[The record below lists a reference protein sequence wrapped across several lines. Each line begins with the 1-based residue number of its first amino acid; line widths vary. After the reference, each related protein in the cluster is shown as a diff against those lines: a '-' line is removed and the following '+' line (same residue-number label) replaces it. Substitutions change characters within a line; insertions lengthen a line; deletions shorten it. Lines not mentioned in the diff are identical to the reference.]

1 MINCPKCQ
9 YPNEDGATV
18 CAACGAGLE
27 QAAQPAAGDP
37 QLDPA
42 EMQKQMELM
51 QQQMAQMQQMQQ
63 AGAPAPQQPVD
74 PAAAAVPQQPVD
86 PAAAVPQQPVDPV
99 AATQQA
105 MAPEPAYAPAPGPV
119 GQPMD
124 PNQAQAEINQFL
136 AEQKSRK
143 RTKMFM
149 YSAVFLALVGV
160 LGFFWLQSIRKEAR
174 VKEVYDF
181 FTAYRGVD
189 DETVAAFWKCTVR
202 AKHRDVRLAKDTMEI
217 TEGLTKAFNNFPTS
231 QPDHIKT
238 KCVPI
243 LATALDEFG
252 KLKPPEGFATP
263 LESVKGSMKDV
274 RTTFMTYADKID
286 ERKGE
291 AKSEQEVRNMA
302 NAFHMAHDN
311 PDVLP
316 KALEYYNILKCAIP
330 DLDKAIKAIKK
341 PPDTQP
347 VVEYIYESCKKDEY
361 KAGYADKLRKECFE
375 QRKTILDVKDKGFK
389 NAVYNMAGD
398 NRDTMAVDM
407 CFNETNKGFDYKEL
421 EAVAK
426 VFIKYNNAR
435 GEILKS
441 LAQVKKE
448 MSE

>member
-1 MINCPKCQ
+1 M
-9 YPNEDGATV
+9 
-18 CAACGAGLE
+18 
-27 QAAQPAAGDP
+27 
-37 QLDPA
+37 
-42 EMQKQMELM
+42 
-51 QQQMAQMQQMQQ
+51 
-63 AGAPAPQQPVD
+63 
-74 PAAAAVPQQPVD
+74 
-86 PAAAVPQQPVDPV
+86 DPV
-99 AATQQA
+99 
-105 MAPEPAYAPAPGPV
+105 
-119 GQPMD
+119 
-124 PNQAQAEINQFL
+124 QAQAEINQFL

-435 GEILKS
+435 GEILKPDAVFFGEQIPNAALTGATEILDGCRVMLVAGTSATVYPFASLPGAAASRGCTLVEVNLEPTPLTSSCDLTLHAPASES
-441 LAQVKKE
+441 LAAVVVMVE
-448 MSE
+448 ELGGGTR